1 MERSFFTRMAAIGRM
16 FVTLLF
22 ICLTLNGVVA
32 KAQNYR
38 DEAVP
43 VVSRTN
49 PVEFLRL
56 RFLTFVF
63 GREGP
68 MDAPLS
74 TPPVAG
80 REYFV
85 EADVFGIESAASIRF
100 QVVDADNRILQTLTM
115 WKASDGSDDVA
126 FYGFLIVPNQPF
138 RFTVTGTDT
147 RGAAFR
153 SVFATLFQPAATGP
167 QEQLQGMVAA
177 YRQQLKTRSTQ
188 AAAEHPGGVITF
200 ARPVVSPITYEPLS
214 SASGN
219 PIGMRLRYSIQFPS
233 TQTIVAVPHVFPA
246 YQATAWRGVVE
257 MKPMAGTVMPPP
269 QVAGVQSQQD
279 VIIYKSAATYEGGK
293 SYTFTVDMVPDYV
306 FQGVQTGRFCIYNQK
321 VTNRTVWD
329 GLMASQAPLPYS
341 ISISDV
347 GAFASIPSFFPQ
359 RTFYESFT
367 ADGAFDCGPTPNIR
381 F

>member
-1 MERSFFTRMAAIGRM
+1 MLFRSM
-16 FVTLLF
+16 
-22 ICLTLNGVVA
+22 
-32 KAQNYR
+32 
-38 DEAVP
+38 
-43 VVSRTN
+43 
-49 PVEFLRL
+49 
-56 RFLTFVF
+56 
-63 GREGP
+63 
-68 MDAPLS
+68 
-74 TPPVAG
+74 
-80 REYFV
+80 
-85 EADVFGIESAASIRF
+85 
-100 QVVDADNRILQTLTM
+100 LQTLTM
-115 WKASDGSDDVA
+115 WKASDSSDDGE
-126 FYGFLIVPNQPF
+126 FYGFLTVPNQPF
-138 RFTVTGTDT
+138 RVTVTGTDT

-153 SVFATLFQPAATGP
+153 SVFANVFQPAATGP

-177 YRQQLKTRSTQ
+177 YREQLKTRSTQ

-200 ARPVVSPITYEPLS
+200 ARPVVVSPITYEPLS

-246 YQATAWRGVVE
+246 YQVTAWRGVVE

-279 VIIYKSAATYEGGK
+279 VIIYRSAATYQGGK

-329 GLMASQAPLPYS
+329 GLMASQAPVPYS

-347 GAFASIPSFFPQ
+347 GTFASIPSFFPQ
-359 RTFYESFT
+359 RTFYESFA
-367 ADGAFDCGPTPNIR
+367 ADGAFDCGPAPNIR